1 MIRVL
6 LNCVL
11 GLALSASMAKAQA
24 EIVIDRTRLIYPATA
39 RGVTLNLRNE
49 ADSPRLVQV
58 WIDEGDP
65 QATPERSDVP
75 FTVTPPIL
83 RMEAG
88 KSHAL
93 RVIYHPVPQ
102 TATTDPQ
109 EVVYWLNVLGIR
121 PTDAASHQLQL
132 AFRTRI
138 KLFLRPNALPGR
150 AEDAV
155 AALQW
160 QLADDRPVLRV
171 RNPSAFHV
179 TLSSVALNLEGV
191 EYRHENPPMLAPRS
205 TAELIMPGWVVPWR
219 GTPTLRF
226 TTLDDYGATHESTQR
241 IGR

>member
-1 MIRVL
+1 MPQVL
-6 LNCVL
+6 LKCVFV
-11 GLALSASMAKAQA
+11 LALAGCVATVQA

-49 ADSPRLVQV
+49 ADSPRLVRV

-65 QATPERSDVP
+65 QAAPELSDVP

-83 RMEAG
+83 RMDAG
-88 KSHAL
+88 KAHAL
-93 RVIYHPVPQ
+93 RVIYHPVPRH
-102 TATTDPQ
+102 TMADLQ
-109 EVVYWLNVLGIR
+109 EAVYWLNVLGIR

-138 KLFLRPNALPGR
+138 KLFLRPNPLPGR
-150 AEDAV
+150 VEDSV

-160 QLADDRPVLRV
+160 QLSDDRPVLRV

-179 TLSSVALNLEGV
+179 TLSSVVLSLDGV
-191 EYRHENPPMLAPRS
+191 EYHHENPPMLAPRS
-205 TAELIMPGWVVPWR
+205 TVELMMTRWVVPWR

-226 TTLDDYGATHESTQR
+226 TTLDDYGATHERTLR
-241 IGR
+241 IGK

>member
-1 MIRVL
+1 MHRVFWK
-6 LNCVL
+6 CVFA
-11 GLALSASMAKAQA
+11 LALTAYMAMAQA
-24 EIVIDRTRLIYPATA
+24 EIVIDRTRLVYAATA

-65 QATPERSDVP
+65 LVTPELSDVP

-88 KSHAL
+88 KAHAL
-93 RVIYHPVPQ
+93 RVIYHPVPRP
-102 TATTDPQ
+102 AMVDPQ
-109 EVVYWLNVLGIR
+109 EGVYWLNVLGIR

-138 KLFLRPNALPGR
+138 KLFLRPTALPGR
-150 AEDAV
+150 VEDAV

-171 RNPSAFHV
+171 RNASAFHV
-179 TLSSVALNLEGV
+179 TLSSVVLSLEGV

-205 TAELIMPGWVVPWR
+205 TVELMMTGWVIPWR

-226 TTLDDYGATHESTQR
+226 TTLDDYGATHERTLR

>member
-1 MIRVL
+1 MPQVL
-6 LNCVL
+6 LKCAF
-11 GLALSASMAKAQA
+11 GLVMAAHIAMVQA
-24 EIVIDRTRLIYPATA
+24 EIIIDRTRLIYPAA
-39 RGVTLNLRNE
+39 VRGVTLNLRNE

-65 QATPERSDVP
+65 QTAPELSDVP

-83 RMEAG
+83 RMNPG
-88 KSHAL
+88 KGHAL
-93 RVIYHPVPQ
+93 RVIYHPVPRH
-102 TATTDPQ
+102 TMADPQ
-109 EVVYWLNVLGIR
+109 ETVYWLNVLGIR
-121 PTDAASHQLQL
+121 PTDAASHHLQL

-226 TTLDDYGATHESTQR
+226 TTLDDYGATHERTQR

>member
-1 MIRVL
+1 MLRAL
-6 LNCVL
+6 LKCL
-11 GLALSASMAKAQA
+11 FGLALTAYMAMLQA
-24 EIVIDRTRLIYPATA
+24 EIVIDRTRLVYPATA
-39 RGVTLNLRNE
+39 QGVTLNLRNE

-65 QATPERSDVP
+65 QTAPELSDVP

-83 RMEAG
+83 RMDPG
-88 KSHAL
+88 KARSL
-93 RVIYHPVPQ
+93 RVIYHPVPRK
-102 TATTDPQ
+102 AMAEPQ
-109 EVVYWLNVLGIR
+109 EGVYWLNVLGIR

-138 KLFLRPNALPGR
+138 KLFLRPSGLPGKV
-150 AEDAV
+150 EDSV
-155 AALQW
+155 TALQW

-171 RNPSAFHV
+171 RNSSAFHV
-179 TLSSVALNLEGV
+179 TLSSVVLSLEGV

-205 TAELIMPGWVVPWR
+205 TAELIMPDWVVPWR

-226 TTLDDYGATHESTQR
+226 TTLDDYGATRERTLR